1 MVFIVTWFLALS
13 KIKIHSNMR
22 GDPIKSLLYM
32 PGGHSMTIKFPNN
45 MLGGP
50 IGSPINMPTILGRT
64 IKVLQLAAIVHAGWI
79 TVFF

>member
-1 MVFIVTWFLALS
+1 MVVIATWLLALT
-13 KIKIHSNMR
+13 KIKIPINMR

-50 IGSPINMPTILGRT
+50 IGSPINMPTIFGRT
-64 IKVLQLAAIVHAGWI
+64 VKVLQLKL
-79 TVFF
+79 

>member
-1 MVFIVTWFLALS
+1 MVVIATWLLVLI
-13 KIKIHSNMR
+13 KIKIPINMR

-50 IGSPINMPTILGRT
+50 IGSPINMPTIFGRT
-64 IKVLQLAAIVHAGWI
+64 VKVLQLKL
-79 TVFF
+79 